1 MTQITIYRNE
11 NRQVQRFTC
20 VGHAE
25 YDDPGYDIVCASIS
39 ILVINTINAI
49 ETFTADDCICEVVE
63 ENGNIDFWFP
73 GEISH
78 DSWLLVETMI
88 LGLTEIQNDY
98 GNEFLILDFKEV

>member
-20 VGHAE
+20 MGHAG
-25 YDDPGYDIVCASIS
+25 YDAHGYDIVCASIS
-39 ILVINTINAI
+39 VLVINTINAI
-49 ETFTADDCICEVVE
+49 EAFTADACVCDVVE
-63 ENGNIDFWFP
+63 ETGNIDFRFT